1 MRSTVIPLL
10 FIMILLSGCAFNQDK
25 PGHDV
30 LLVWG
35 QRQPDE
41 PCSVWFVDPTQQI
54 AEQALT
60 EVDRCRFNVVTIG
73 GVQHLIY
80 KEYPN
85 KIIIYDVDAI
95 NRKLTVQEVVT
106 LHNIGDFFSW
116 PQWDREGNIYF
127 DSATPEGSERIYRE
141 QIYRVDRETKTTT
154 SFIRHEPGLAVSPI
168 ISPDGRFLVYWA
180 LDGPPNRNAG
190 PNCPNWCA
198 YGYYHVFDLEQHK
211 DIPLLPFIRQIR
223 EEQLAISHHE
233 NAVWSPTGQF
243 LAFQR
248 SVRGS
253 DGIVIFDARKSEIV
267 ADIPSDRGNDTEIVQ
282 WSSDNELVYIAN
294 RYFPELGHGLGRP
307 FSYSLDSKASQ
318 EMLPDLP
325 AKSEDGYP
333 LYFYEIYMPLKGEEL
348 VGVISGRT
356 EGATIS
362 LFITDL
368 GQRPPRIDAFYSDN
382 ELPYVLF
389 QGDPF
394 QKLAG
399 SMSGEW
405 IAYQSIYSV
414 IEDGSPRRDYADLH
428 IMGMNGQV
436 ISISEG
442 ITGVLSHS
450 LQYAWVQSR

>member
-1 MRSTVIPLL
+1 MRSIVIPLF
-10 FIMILLSGCAFNQDK
+10 FIVILLSGCTFNQNK
-25 PGHDV
+25 PGYDV

-35 QRQPDE
+35 QRQSDE
-41 PCSVWFVDPTQQI
+41 PCLVWFVDPAQQI

-60 EVDRCRFNVVTIG
+60 EVDRCSFNVVTIG

-85 KIIIYDVDAI
+85 KIIIYNVDAI

-141 QIYRVDRETKTTT
+141 QIYRVDKETKTTT
-154 SFIRHEPGLAVSPI
+154 SFIRHEPGLAASPI
-168 ISPDGRFLVYWA
+168 ISPDGRFLVYWT

-253 DGIVIFDARKSEIV
+253 GGIVIFDVRNSEIV
-267 ADIPSDRGNDTEIVQ
+267 ADIPSDGGNDTEIVQ
-282 WSSDNELVYIAN
+282 WYSDNELIYIAN
-294 RYFPELGHGLGRP
+294 RYFPELGYGLGRP

-318 EMLPDLP
+318 ELLPDLP
-325 AKSEDGYP
+325 SKSEDGYP
-333 LYFYEIYMPLKGEEL
+333 HYFYEIYLPFKGDQL

-362 LFITDL
+362 LFIADL
-368 GQRPPRIDAFYSDN
+368 SQRPPRIDAFYSDN

-414 IEDGSPRRDYADLH
+414 IEDGSTIRDYADLH
-428 IMGMNGQV
+428 IMGMNGQL